1 MLNIINR
8 KPFITKRSRELGKLE
23 FELAM
28 HWLNTM
34 EQLSVDSLDDKVTC
48 MTFVSAHMNKAAK
61 YLGFTS
67 VAEMNRYYQKHKQF

>member
-28 HWLNTM
+28 HWINTM
-34 EQLSVDSLDDKVTC
+34 EQISDLDINDKVTC
-48 MTFVSAHMNKAAK
+48 MTNVSAHMKKAAK

-67 VAEMNRYYQKHKQF
+67 VAEMNRYYQKHKKF